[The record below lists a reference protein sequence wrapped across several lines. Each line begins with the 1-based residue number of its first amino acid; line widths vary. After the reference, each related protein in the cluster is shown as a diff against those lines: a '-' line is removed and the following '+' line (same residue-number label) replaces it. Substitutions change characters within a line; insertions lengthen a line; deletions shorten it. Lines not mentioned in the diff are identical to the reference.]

1 MKLLPCWG
9 GQRLHGMRNGREKL
23 REFHNGAIDDAIM
36 VFEDFKR
43 PQSEQGAM
51 AYDPDGD
58 HIVHIGSYPRHADGD
73 SKQRKRESH
82 HRHLAL
88 IEDATI
94 IYMLVRAPERLVFNI
109 DTGH

>member
-43 PQSEQGAM
+43 PQSELGAM

-58 HIVHIGSYPRHADGD
+58 HIVHI
-73 SKQRKRESH
+73 
-82 HRHLAL
+82 HLAL
-88 IEDATI
+88 IEDANI